1 MLNEVYQF
9 CEEKMQ
15 GSCEHLLSNFRTLRT
30 GRVTT
35 KILDNVRVDN
45 YGSLTP
51 IDQAA
56 SVLATDATTI
66 TISPWDKSMLSV
78 IEKAIMKADIGVN
91 PNNNGTDI
99 KLFFPAMTVDQRHD
113 TAKKARG
120 MAEDAKVAVRND
132 RKKANDKIK
141 VLEKDKLVTA
151 DESKGAQDKV
161 QKITDKFIAKIEE
174 LLKNK
179 EQDILTV

>member
-15 GSCEHLLSNFRTLRT
+15 GSCDHLLSNFRTLRT

-35 KILDNVRVDN
+35 KILDNVRIDN
-45 YGSLTP
+45 YGSMTP

-91 PNNNGTDI
+91 PNNNGTEI
-99 KLFFPAMTVDQRHD
+99 KLFFPPMTVDQRQD

-141 VLEKDKLVTA
+141 VLEKDKLVTT

-174 LLKNK
+174 LLKAK

>member
-1 MLNEVYQF
+1 MLEEVYQF

-15 GSCEHLLSNFRTLRT
+15 GSHEHMLSNFRTLRT

-35 KILDNVRVDN
+35 KILDNVRVDS
-45 YGSLTP
+45 YGSMVPL
-51 IDQAA
+51 DQAG

-78 IEKAIMKADIGVN
+78 IEKAILKSDIGVN
-91 PNNNGTDI
+91 PNNNGEEI
-99 KLFFPAMTVDQRHD
+99 KLFFPPMTVDQRHE
-113 TAKKARG
+113 TAKKAKG
-120 MAEDAKVAVRND
+120 MADDAKVAVRND

-141 VLEKDKLVTA
+141 VLEKDKIVTA
-151 DESKGAQDKV
+151 DDSKAAQDKV
-161 QKITDKFIAKIEE
+161 QKITDKFITKIDDS
-174 LLKNK
+174 LKTK

>member
-15 GSCEHLLSNFRTLRT
+15 GDVDHMIHNFRTLRT

-35 KILDNVRVDN
+35 KILDNVRVDS
-45 YGSLTP
+45 YGSLVP
-51 IDQAA
+51 LDQAA

-113 TAKKARG
+113 TAKKAKG
-120 MAEDAKVAVRND
+120 MAEDAKVGVRNN

-141 VLEKDKLVTA
+141 VLEKDKLITT
-151 DESKGAQDKV
+151 DESKSAQDQV
-161 QKITDKFIAKIEE
+161 QKITDKFIAKIED
-174 LLKNK
+174 LLKSK

>member
-1 MLNEVYQF
+1 MLEEVYQF

-15 GSCEHLLSNFRTLRT
+15 GSHEHMLSNFRTLRT

-35 KILDNVRVDN
+35 KILDNVRVDS
-45 YGSLTP
+45 YGSMVPL
-51 IDQAA
+51 DQAG

-78 IEKAIMKADIGVN
+78 IEKAILKSDIGVN
-91 PNNNGTDI
+91 PNNNGEEI
-99 KLFFPAMTVDQRHD
+99 KLFFPPMTVDQRHE
-113 TAKKARG
+113 TAKKAKG
-120 MAEDAKVAVRND
+120 MADDAKVAVRND

-141 VLEKDKLVTA
+141 VLEKDKIVTA
-151 DESKGAQDKV
+151 DDSKAAQDKV
-161 QKITDKFIAKIEE
+161 QKITDKFITKIDDS
-174 LLKNK
+174 LRSK

>member
-15 GSCEHLLSNFRTLRT
+15 GSSEHLLSNFRTLRT

-35 KILDNVRVDN
+35 KILDNVRVDS
-45 YGSLTP
+45 YGSMVPL
-51 IDQAA
+51 DQAA

-99 KLFFPAMTVDQRHD
+99 KLFFPPMTVDQRQE
-113 TAKKARG
+113 TAKKAKG

-141 VLEKDKLVTA
+141 VLEKDKLVTV
-151 DESKGAQDKV
+151 DESKSAQDQV
-161 QKITDKFIAKIEE
+161 QKITDKYIAKIEE
-174 LLKNK
+174 LLKTK

>member
-9 CEEKMQ
+9 CEEQMQ
-15 GSCEHLLSNFRTLRT
+15 GSCDHLLSDFRTLRT
-30 GRVTT
+30 GKVTT
-35 KILDNVRVDN
+35 KILDNVRVDS
-45 YGSLTP
+45 YGSMVP
-51 IDQAA
+51 IDQTA

-66 TISPWDKSMLSV
+66 TISPWEKSMLSV

-91 PNNNGTDI
+91 PNNNGVEI
-99 KLFFPAMTVDQRHD
+99 KLFFPAMTVDQRQE
-113 TAKKARG
+113 TAKKARS
-120 MAEDAKVAVRND
+120 MAENAKVAVRND

-141 VLEKDKLVTA
+141 TLEKDKLVTI
-151 DESKGAQDKV
+151 DESKSGQDQV
-161 QKITDKFIAKIEE
+161 QKTTDKFISKIEE

>member
-15 GSCEHLLSNFRTLRT
+15 GSVDHMLSDFRTLRT
-30 GRVTT
+30 GKVTT
-35 KILDNVRVDN
+35 KILDNIRVES
-45 YGSLTP
+45 YGSLVP
-51 IDQAA
+51 LEQAA

-78 IEKAIMKADIGVN
+78 IEKAIQKADIGVN

-99 KLFFPAMTVDQRHD
+99 KLFFPPMTVEQRQES
-113 TAKKARG
+113 AKKAKG
-120 MAEDAKVAVRND
+120 MAEDAKVGVRND

-141 VLEKDKLVTA
+141 VLEKDKLITQ
-151 DESKGAQDKV
+151 DESKAAQDKV
-161 QKITDKFIAKIEE
+161 QKITDKFTAKIDE

-179 EQDILTV
+179 EQELLTV

>member
-1 MLNEVYQF
+1 MLEEVYQF

-15 GSCEHLLSNFRTLRT
+15 GSIDHMLGDFRTLRT
-30 GRVTT
+30 GKVTT
-35 KILDNVRVDN
+35 KILDNIRVES
-45 YGSLTP
+45 YGSLVP
-51 IDQAA
+51 LEQAA

-78 IEKAIMKADIGVN
+78 IEKAIQKADIGVN

-99 KLFFPAMTVDQRHD
+99 KLFFPPMTIEQRQES
-113 TAKKARG
+113 AKKAKG
-120 MAEDAKVAVRND
+120 MAEDAKIGVRND

-141 VLEKDKLVTA
+141 VLEKEKVITQ
-151 DESKGAQDKV
+151 DESKAAQDKV
-161 QKITDKFIAKIEE
+161 QKITDKFTAKIDE

-179 EQDILTV
+179 EQELLTV

>member
-91 PNNNGTDI
+91 PNNNGVEI
-99 KLFFPAMTVDQRHD
+99 KLFFPAMTVDQRQD

-141 VLEKDKLVTA
+141 VLEKDKLITT
-151 DESKGAQDKV
+151 DESKSGQDQV

-174 LLKNK
+174 LLKSK

>member
-1 MLNEVYQF
+1 M
-9 CEEKMQ
+9 
-15 GSCEHLLSNFRTLRT
+15 
-30 GRVTT
+30 
-35 KILDNVRVDN
+35 
-45 YGSLTP
+45 TP

-91 PNNNGTDI
+91 PNNNGTEI
-99 KLFFPAMTVDQRHD
+99 KLFFPAMTVDQRQD

-151 DESKGAQDKV
+151 DESKSGQDQV

-174 LLKNK
+174 LLKSK

>member
-1 MLNEVYQF
+1 MLDEVYQF
-9 CEEKMQ
+9 CEEQMQ
-15 GSCEHLLSNFRTLRT
+15 KGVDHMLSEFRTLRT
-30 GRVTT
+30 GKVST
-35 KILDNVRVDN
+35 KILDNIRVEN
-45 YGSLTP
+45 YGSMVPLE
-51 IDQAA
+51 QAA

-78 IEKAIMKADIGVN
+78 IEKAIQKADIGVN

-99 KLFFPAMTVDQRHD
+99 KLFFPPMTVEQRQES
-113 TAKKARG
+113 AKKAKG

-141 VLEKDKLVTA
+141 VLEKDKVITQ
-151 DESKGAQDKV
+151 DDSKVAQDKV
-161 QKITDKFIAKIEE
+161 QKITDKFTAKIDE

-179 EQDILTV
+179 EQELLTV

>member
-91 PNNNGTDI
+91 PNNNGTEI
-99 KLFFPAMTVDQRHD
+99 KLFFPAMTVDQRQD

-141 VLEKDKLVTA
+141 VLEKDKLITT
-151 DESKGAQDKV
+151 DESKSGQDQV

-174 LLKNK
+174 LLKSK

>member
-91 PNNNGTDI
+91 PNNNGTEI
-99 KLFFPAMTVDQRHD
+99 KLFFPAMTVDQRQE
-113 TAKKARG
+113 TAKKAKG

-151 DESKGAQDKV
+151 DESKSGQDQV

-174 LLKNK
+174 LLKSK

>member
-66 TISPWDKSMLSV
+66 TISPWDKSMLSI

-91 PNNNGTDI
+91 PNNNGTEI
-99 KLFFPAMTVDQRHD
+99 KLFFPAMTVDQRQE
-113 TAKKARG
+113 TAKKAKG

-151 DESKGAQDKV
+151 DESKSGQDQV

-174 LLKNK
+174 LLKSK

>member
-35 KILDNVRVDN
+35 KILDNVRIDN
-45 YGSLTP
+45 YGSMTP

-91 PNNNGTDI
+91 PNNNGTEI
-99 KLFFPAMTVDQRHD
+99 KLFFPAMTVDQRQD

-141 VLEKDKLVTA
+141 VLEKDKLVTV
-151 DESKGAQDKV
+151 DESKSAQDKV
-161 QKITDKFIAKIEE
+161 QKITDKFIAKIDE
-174 LLKNK
+174 LLKSK

>member
-1 MLNEVYQF
+1 MLEEVYSF

-15 GSCEHLLSNFRTLRT
+15 GSADHLLVNFRTLRT

-35 KILDNVRVDN
+35 KILDNVRIDN
-45 YGSLTP
+45 YGSMTP

-66 TISPWDKSMLSV
+66 SISPWDKSMLSV
-78 IEKAIMKADIGVN
+78 IERAIMKADIGVN
-91 PNNNGTDI
+91 PNNNGVEI
-99 KLFFPAMTVDQRHD
+99 KLFFPPMTVDQRQE
-113 TAKKARG
+113 TAKKAKG
-120 MAEDAKVAVRND
+120 MADDAKVAIRND

-151 DESKGAQDKV
+151 DESKAAQDKV
-161 QKITDKFIAKIEE
+161 QKITDKFISKIED
-174 LLKNK
+174 LLKVK

>member
-1 MLNEVYQF
+1 MLEEVYQF

-15 GSCEHLLSNFRTLRT
+15 GSHDHMLSNFRTLRT

-35 KILDNVRVDN
+35 KILDNVRVDS
-45 YGSLTP
+45 YGSMVPLE
-51 IDQAA
+51 QAA

-78 IEKAIMKADIGVN
+78 IEKAILKSDIGVN
-91 PNNNGTDI
+91 PNNNGEEI
-99 KLFFPAMTVDQRHD
+99 KLFFPPMTVDQRHD
-113 TAKKARG
+113 TAKKAKG
-120 MAEDAKVAVRND
+120 MADDAKVAVRND

-151 DESKGAQDKV
+151 DESKAAQDKV
-161 QKITDKFIAKIEE
+161 QKITDKFITKIDDS
-174 LLKNK
+174 LKSK

>member
-9 CEEKMQ
+9 CEDKMQ

-35 KILDNVRVDN
+35 KILDNVRVDS
-45 YGSLTP
+45 YGSMVP

-91 PNNNGTDI
+91 PNNNGTEI
-99 KLFFPAMTVDQRHD
+99 KLFFPPMTVDQRQD
-113 TAKKARG
+113 TAKKAKG

-141 VLEKDKLVTA
+141 VLEKDKLATA

-161 QKITDKFIAKIEE
+161 QKITDKFIAKIED
-174 LLKNK
+174 LLKAK

>member
-174 LLKNK
+174 LLKSK

>member
-91 PNNNGTDI
+91 PNNNGTEI
-99 KLFFPAMTVDQRHD
+99 KLFFPAMTVDQRQD

-141 VLEKDKLVTA
+141 VLEKDKLITT
-151 DESKGAQDKV
+151 DESKSGQDQV

>member
-91 PNNNGTDI
+91 PNNNGTEI
-99 KLFFPAMTVDQRHD
+99 KLFFPPMTVDQRQD
-113 TAKKARG
+113 TAKKAKG

-151 DESKGAQDKV
+151 DDSKGAQDKV

-174 LLKNK
+174 LLKAK

>member
-35 KILDNVRVDN
+35 KILDNVRIDN
-45 YGSLTP
+45 YGSMTP

-91 PNNNGTDI
+91 PNNNGTEI
-99 KLFFPAMTVDQRHD
+99 KLFFPAMTVDQRQD

-141 VLEKDKLVTA
+141 ILEKDKLVTA

-174 LLKNK
+174 LLKSK

>member
-1 MLNEVYQF
+1 MLNEVYEF

-15 GSCEHLLSNFRTLRT
+15 GSVEHMLSNFRTLRT
-30 GRVTT
+30 GKVTT
-35 KILDNVRVDN
+35 KILDNIRVES
-45 YGSLTP
+45 YGSLVP
-51 IDQAA
+51 LDQAA

-66 TISPWDKSMLSV
+66 TISPWDKSMLNV

-99 KLFFPAMTVDQRHD
+99 KLFFPAMTVDQRHE
-113 TAKKARG
+113 TVKKAKG
-120 MAEDAKVAVRND
+120 MAEDAKVGVRND

-151 DESKGAQDKV
+151 DESKVAQDKV
-161 QKITDKFIAKIEE
+161 QKITDKYIAKIEE
-174 LLKNK
+174 MLKSK

>member
-91 PNNNGTDI
+91 PNNNGTEI
-99 KLFFPAMTVDQRHD
+99 KLFFPAMTVDQRQE
-113 TAKKARG
+113 TAKKAKG

-151 DESKGAQDKV
+151 DESKSGQDQV
-161 QKITDKFIAKIEE
+161 QKITDKYIAKIED
-174 LLKNK
+174 LLKAK

>member
-15 GSCEHLLSNFRTLRT
+15 GSSEHLLSNFRTLRT

-35 KILDNVRVDN
+35 KILDNVRVDS
-45 YGSLTP
+45 YGSMVPL
-51 IDQAA
+51 DQAA

-99 KLFFPAMTVDQRHD
+99 KLFFPPMTVDQRQE
-113 TAKKARG
+113 TAKKAKG

-151 DESKGAQDKV
+151 DESKSGQDQV
-161 QKITDKFIAKIEE
+161 QKITDKYIAKIED
-174 LLKNK
+174 LLKTK

>member
-1 MLNEVYQF
+1 MLEEVYQF

-15 GSCEHLLSNFRTLRT
+15 GSHEHMLSNFRTLRT

-35 KILDNVRVDN
+35 KILDNVRVDS
-45 YGSLTP
+45 YGSMVPL
-51 IDQAA
+51 DQAA

-78 IEKAIMKADIGVN
+78 IEKAILKSDIGVN
-91 PNNNGTDI
+91 PNNNGEEI
-99 KLFFPAMTVDQRHD
+99 KLFFPPMTVDQRHE
-113 TAKKARG
+113 TAKKAKG
-120 MAEDAKVAVRND
+120 MADDAKVAVRND

-141 VLEKDKLVTA
+141 VLEKDKVVTA
-151 DESKGAQDKV
+151 DDSKAAQDKV
-161 QKITDKFIAKIEE
+161 QKITDKFITKIDDS
-174 LLKNK
+174 LKSK